1 MQKTMDELTV
11 GEMFTVNDVKYVKI
25 SDVKVSCCRSV
36 NCQEH
41 DNSGSRH
48 FFPGNT
54 IVTTNG

>member
-1 MQKTMDELTV
+1 MDELAV